1 VKRLLPKTLTS
12 QLNALVI
19 GAIVITQ
26 ALCISFFNDEREY
39 AIIAANARIAIKHML
54 HVAERIETRTVGG
67 RESDILDSANFG
79 QDVRLELG
87 EHPSGRQNLSDA
99 RDLFWNDHPQDHY
112 PVGRPI
118 LIGVEERPSLLSQI
132 GSRATSMSSLGDL
145 HTSVQLKDG
154 RWLSGS
160 VDIPVPPFRWFWNGY
175 LSVVMITLILLGVI
189 WFLVTRVSGP
199 LRQLARTASL
209 VGERDQLLQM
219 DHSCPYELKPLT
231 LAFNDMVRRLTL
243 LLRERSQMLAAIGHD
258 LRSPITAMRIRIE
271 MLEDAK
277 AQDRLTACLDEIEQL
292 VQGALML
299 SRGTDTGEVASHF
312 PLNDLLDEIKCEFSE
327 CQKPVLFEP
336 LVNYNVLARR
346 GALKRSLRN
355 LVDNAIRYGGF
366 ADISCA
372 RSGGTVII
380 SIADG
385 GPGIPPEDSE
395 RIFEPFVRLETSR
408 SRDTGGTGLGMT
420 IAKSTII
427 SHGGIV
433 ELKRNLKNQFIVVV
447 SLPIL
452 THA

>member
-1 VKRLLPKTLTS
+1 MKRLLPKTLTS
-12 QLNALVI
+12 QLNALVL
-19 GAIVITQ
+19 GAIVMTL
-26 ALCISFFNDEREY
+26 ALCISFFTGEREF
-39 AIIAANARIAIKHML
+39 AITAANARIAIMHITI
-54 HVAERIETRTVGG
+54 VADRIEAGTLSGQ
-67 RESDILDSANFG
+67 SKDILEGGYFG
-79 QDVRLELG
+79 QDIRLELSDQPTG
-87 EHPSGRQNLSDA
+87 QQNLAEA
-99 RDLFWNDHPQDHY
+99 RDIFWNDHQQGQYLTD
-112 PVGRPI
+112 REI
-118 LIGVEERPSLLSQI
+118 LMGVVDRPSLFSRIFSQVT
-132 GSRATSMSSLGDL
+132 GVSSLCVL
-145 HTSVQLKDG
+145 QVSVQLNDG
-154 RWLSGS
+154 RWLNGA
-160 VDIPVPPFRWFWNGY
+160 VDVPAPPFRWFWHGF
-175 LSVVMITLILLGVI
+175 LSAVMITSVLLGVI

-199 LRQLARTASL
+199 LRQLALTASL
-209 VGERDQLLQM
+209 VGGRDQPLQLVQ
-219 DHSCPYELKPLT
+219 SCPHELKPLT

-271 MLEDAK
+271 MLDDVK

-312 PLNDLLDEIKCEFSE
+312 PVNELLEEIKFEFGECE
-327 CQKPVLFEP
+327 KPVFFDSSVE
-336 LVNYNVLARR
+336 YNVLARR
-346 GALKRSLRN
+346 AALKRSLRN

-366 ADISCA
+366 ADISCEGYGD
-372 RSGGTVII
+372 RLVI

-385 GPGIPPEDSE
+385 GPGIPPEESE

-433 ELKRNLKNQFIVVV
+433 ELKRNLKDQFIVVV

-452 THA
+452 TFA